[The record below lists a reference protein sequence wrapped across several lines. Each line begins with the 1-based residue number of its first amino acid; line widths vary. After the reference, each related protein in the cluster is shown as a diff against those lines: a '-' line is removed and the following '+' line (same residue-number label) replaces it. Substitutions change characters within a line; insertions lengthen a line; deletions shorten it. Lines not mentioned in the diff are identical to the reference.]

1 MTTPLS
7 HLRRRG
13 LGSAAPSFSPALP
26 RVSLVFWGGGHESFF
41 HTLLP
46 QPPPAMK
53 LVAAVASP
61 AQWLWAVSELG
72 LAGDAH
78 GGLRPSLAGPSRP
91 PNPARPWQVLESR
104 PLTTPHGD
112 LFSP

>member
-1 MTTPLS
+1 MPLPASPPPCPESASCSGVVVMSLSFTPFS
-7 HLRRRG
+7 HNPL
-13 LGSAAPSFSPALP
+13 
-26 RVSLVFWGGGHESFF
+26 
-41 HTLLP
+41 
-46 QPPPAMK
+46 PAMK

-78 GGLRPSLAGPSRP
+78 GGLRPSLAGPCRP

-112 LFSP
+112 LFPP